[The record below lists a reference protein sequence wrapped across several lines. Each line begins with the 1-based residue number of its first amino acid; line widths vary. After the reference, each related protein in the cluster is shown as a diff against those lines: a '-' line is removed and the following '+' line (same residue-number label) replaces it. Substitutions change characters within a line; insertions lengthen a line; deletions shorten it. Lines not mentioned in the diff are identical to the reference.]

1 MASQDS
7 PGHGRVSPINI
18 SAPASVRGFVPLTAR
33 STAAGLVSQSPSD
46 ENLDTFV
53 NRGSERPAATQPS
66 PRPDGQLPEAATLD
80 DGDVPPPPSI
90 SHPTSGD
97 EQHTPPQGGLPRQD
111 HADPAP
117 PQANPLANAL
127 AQVADT
133 LTTVT
138 TGIAALSSENSHRK
152 PYLEGSIDVEST
164 FDDKKNDFNQWTKDI
179 FEHLG
184 TLRKGVYHGQL
195 IGDMVWAHQRTENDR
210 KNWVFRDKQLYIYLK
225 NSLKNTSV
233 YERICDLEPTSVV
246 DMDAEQVQWVSTG
259 SGDLPTILR
268 SGVAGLA
275 LEIAT
280 EKYGRFT
287 VHDNMVT
294 ENMIQALSS
303 TGMDLLEYISHA
315 RSLARRVRRSEGA
328 ISGSMLPTR
337 FMAGFEGDPRFEHA
351 YLETAKEIE
360 TKRRAGSA
368 ITFEYAAGRMEYW
381 HVDVLH
387 PKLALKPVHINGQL
401 VDPSVSGG
409 NTRGKRTGQSDEV
422 AGVN

>member
-1 MASQDS
+1 MHSQDS
-7 PGHGRVSPINI
+7 PRPGRASPITI
-18 SAPASVRGFVPLTAR
+18 SAPASARGRVPLTAR
-33 STAAGLVSQSPSD
+33 SAASGRSVQYVGDANPDTLVSSQPNRSANTDTSPAQ
-46 ENLDTFV
+46 N
-53 NRGSERPAATQPS
+53 GQPS
-66 PRPDGQLPEAATLD
+66 NPSTFD
-80 DGDVPPPPSI
+80 DGTVPPPPTFSR
-90 SHPTSGD
+90 SSAEGEDYASPRGD
-97 EQHTPPQGGLPRQD
+97 LPSQD

-138 TGIAALSSENSHRK
+138 TGIAALSSENSYRK
-152 PYLEGSIDVEST
+152 PYLEGSIDVQST

-184 TLRKGVYHGQL
+184 TLRNGVYHGQL

-259 SGDLPTILR
+259 STDLPTILR

-280 EKYGRFT
+280 NKYGKFT

-303 TGMDLLEYISHA
+303 TGMDLLGYISHDA
-315 RSLARRVRRSEGA
+315 S
-328 ISGSMLPTR
+328 
-337 FMAGFEGDPRFEHA
+337 
-351 YLETAKEIE
+351 K
-360 TKRRAGSA
+360 
-368 ITFEYAAGRMEYW
+368 GR
-381 HVDVLH
+381 
-387 PKLALKPVHINGQL
+387 
-401 VDPSVSGG
+401 
-409 NTRGKRTGQSDEV
+409 
-422 AGVN
+422 

>member
-1 MASQDS
+1 MHSQDS
-7 PGHGRVSPINI
+7 PRPGRTSPITI
-18 SAPASVRGFVPLTAR
+18 SAPASARGRVPLTAR
-33 STAAGLVSQSPSD
+33 SAASGRSVQHVGDANPDPLVSSQPNRSANTDTSPAQ
-46 ENLDTFV
+46 N
-53 NRGSERPAATQPS
+53 GQPS
-66 PRPDGQLPEAATLD
+66 NPSTFD
-80 DGDVPPPPSI
+80 DGTVPPPPTFSR
-90 SHPTSGD
+90 SSAEGEDYASPRGD
-97 EQHTPPQGGLPRQD
+97 LPSQD

-138 TGIAALSSENSHRK
+138 TGIAALSRENSYRK
-152 PYLEGSIDVEST
+152 PYLEGSIDVQST

-184 TLRKGVYHGQL
+184 TLRNGVYHGQL

-246 DMDAEQVQWVSTG
+246 DMDAEQVQWVST
-259 SGDLPTILR
+259 SSTDLPTILR

-280 EKYGRFT
+280 KKYGSFT

-303 TGMDLLEYISHA
+303 TGMDLLGYISHA
-315 RSLARRVRRSEGA
+315 RSLARRVKRSEGA
-328 ISGSMLPTR
+328 ISSSMLPTR
-337 FMAGFEGDPRFEHA
+337 FMAGFEGDARFQHA
-351 YLETAKEIE
+351 YLETAKEIAA
-360 TKRRAGSA
+360 KRR
-368 ITFEYAAGRMEYW
+368 
-381 HVDVLH
+381 VD
-387 PKLALKPVHINGQL
+387 Q
-401 VDPSVSGG
+401 
-409 NTRGKRTGQSDEV
+409 TR
-422 AGVN
+422 N